1 MLEGAH
7 DQRSAATLQDRGL
20 RRCVAD
26 PGCRGGAN
34 GLVAAL
40 LVVMMLWTSVIERG
54 LDALAAAMALLILN
68 KINKYNRDV

>member
-1 MLEGAH
+1 MALLYSRIAVGVDAFLVL
-7 DQRSAATLQDRGL
+7 AAR
-20 RRCVAD
+20 
-26 PGCRGGAN
+26 GAN